1 MFASVFGSV
10 EAGIIYSLMALG
22 IYLSFRIL
30 NFPDMT
36 VDGSF
41 VTGAAVASILI
52 TGGTNPLL
60 ATISAIFVGFFVGIV
75 TGLLHTKGGINPL
88 LSGILMMIALYSI
101 NLRILGKPNVSL
113 LSEDTVFTQL
123 GTWWSSLGMDD
134 WIGSVFTS
142 IGLESYIPHTW
153 SIVLP
158 MVVVV
163 LLVKVVLDAFMKTE
177 IGLAIRG
184 TGDNEQMVRS
194 FSVHTDITKML
205 GLGIANGL
213 VALSGAFVAQ
223 YNGSA
228 DVGMGIGI
236 IVIGLASVIIGEAVF
251 GSKSIARATFAVIG
265 GAILYRLVVAF
276 ALKVEFLEAG
286 DMKLI
291 TAVIVIVA
299 LLIPKWID
307 GTKKRRKRRN
317 RMRSLHAEP
326 AKTSIDRNGGEQLA
340 ATKSDI

>member
-10 EAGIIYSLMALG
+10 EAGIIYSIMALG
-22 IYLSFRIL
+22 VYLSFRIL

-41 VTGAAVASILI
+41 VTGAAVASVLI
-52 TGGTNPLL
+52 TGGTNPIL
-60 ATISAIFVGFFVGIV
+60 ATLSAVFVGFVVGII
-75 TGLLHTKGGINPL
+75 TGLLHTKGKINPL

-101 NLRILGKPNVSL
+101 NLRILGRPNVSL
-113 LSEDTVFTQL
+113 LSEDTIFTQF
-123 GTWWSSLGMDD
+123 GAWWSSLGIDN
-134 WIGSVFTS
+134 WIASLFTS
-142 IGLESYIPHTW
+142 IGLANYIPHSW
-153 SIVLP
+153 SIVVP
-158 MVVVV
+158 MILFVII
-163 LLVKVVLDAFMKTE
+163 VKVTLDGFLKTE

-205 GLGIANGL
+205 GLGIANSM

-223 YNGSA
+223 YIGSA
-228 DVGMGIGI
+228 DVGMGIGM

-251 GSKSIARATFAVIG
+251 GSKSIARATLAVIG

-291 TAVIVIVA
+291 TAIIVIVA

-307 GTKKRRKRRN
+307 STKKVRKRRN
-317 RMRSLHAEP
+317 RMKSLQVEP
-326 AKTSIDRNGGEQLA
+326 VKASLGNGGEKLA

>member
-10 EAGIIYSLMALG
+10 EAGIIYSIMALG

-41 VTGAAVASILI
+41 VTGAAVTSILI
-52 TGGTNPLL
+52 TGGTSPIL
-60 ATISAIFVGFFVGIV
+60 ATISALFVGFFVGMI
-75 TGLLHTKGGINPL
+75 TGLLHTKGKINPL

-113 LSEDTVFTQL
+113 LSEDTIFTQL
-123 GTWWSSLGMDD
+123 GTWWSGLGIDA
-134 WIGSVFTS
+134 WIASFFTN
-142 IGLESYIPHTW
+142 IGLEDYIPHTW
-153 SIVLP
+153 SIVMP
-158 MVVVV
+158 MIVFVF
-163 LLVKVVLDAFMKTE
+163 LVKVLLDAFMKTE

-194 FSVHTDITKML
+194 FSVHTDVTKML
-205 GLGIANGL
+205 GLGIANAL

-251 GSKSIARATFAVIG
+251 GTKSMARATLAVIG

-299 LLIPKWID
+299 LLIPKWVD
-307 GTKKRRKRRN
+307 STKKYRKRRN
-317 RMRSLHAEP
+317 RMKGLNAETV
-326 AKTSIDRNGGEQLA
+326 KNSRGGNGGEQLA